1 MKQPLYRWDPA
12 AARPVYCGGY
22 YEKTGGLPAPAF
34 RWLCTLISA
43 VCLGLLTAAG
53 SHLSG
58 NLLRDLP
65 AALAL
70 LMAVRCLFAALP
82 APAGDGPI
90 REDRRQSVFSCLRL
104 GSAAGFLLSL
114 AALPLAAARQRFPQ
128 DGPAFAAAALGFAVL
143 SLLERRQTYRLRDGT

>member
-1 MKQPLYRWDPA
+1 MKRPLYRWDPA

-34 RWLCTLISA
+34 RWLCTLLSA

-53 SHLSG
+53 FHMSG

-70 LMAVRCLFAALP
+70 LLAVRCFFAALL
-82 APAGDGPI
+82 APASGGPI
-90 REDRRQSVFSCLRL
+90 REDRRRSVFSCLRIS
-104 GSAAGFLLSL
+104 SAAGAALSL
-114 AALPLAAARQRFPQ
+114 LALPMAVARQRFPQ
-128 DGPAFAAAALGFAVL
+128 DGPAFVVAAVCFTALY
-143 SLLERRQTYRLRDGT
+143 LLERRQTYRLDT